1 MRTLDETRQLVL
13 ENSFVARRSLERVSR
28 VASSPLTDSAMAPA
42 PEPSV
47 EPLDEDVWLAGFHE
61 GRREAIEDCYREHFA
76 TVDAAV
82 SRILHG
88 ADRETVVQE
97 VFTRLMSDPQLRCA
111 FRGGRLTAWLATLSR
126 NLAID
131 FARRRRFER
140 PDGLMPA
147 GDGVHAPHVMEHQ
160 AEVRLLVERFRKE
173 RLPPR
178 WAPVFEA
185 RFVCQMDQR
194 TAARHVGISR
204 TTLAYQEYRIRG
216 LLRSFAL
223 QGNRP

>member
-1 MRTLDETRQLVL
+1 M
-13 ENSFVARRSLERVSR
+13 
-28 VASSPLTDSAMAPA
+28 SAMAPA
-42 PEPSV
+42 SEAAVDLV
-47 EPLDEDVWLAGFHE
+47 EADPWLVGFHE
-61 GRREAIEDCYREHFA
+61 GRREAMEDCYREHFG

-82 SRILHG
+82 SRVLHG
-88 ADRETVVQE
+88 ADRETVVQD
-97 VFTRLMSDPQLRCA
+97 VFARLMSDSQLRLA
-111 FRGGRLTAWLATLSR
+111 FKGGRLTAWLSTLSR

-131 FARRRRFER
+131 FARHRRFEQ

-147 GDGVHAPHVMEHQ
+147 GDGVHSPHVMEHQ
-160 AEVRLLVERFRKE
+160 AEVRMLVERFRKE
-173 RLPPR
+173 SLPPR

-185 RFVCQMDQR
+185 RFVRQMDQV

-223 QGNRP
+223 RGSRP

>member
-1 MRTLDETRQLVL
+1 MG
-13 ENSFVARRSLERVSR
+13 SLKLISCVP
-28 VASSPLTDSAMAPA
+28 SSSLSDSAVPGAR
-42 PEPSV
+42 EPSM
-47 EPLDEDVWLAGFHE
+47 DAGQDAWLAGFHE
-61 GRREAIEDCYREHFA
+61 GRRDAMEDCYRAHFG

-82 SRILHG
+82 SRVLQG
-88 ADRETVVQE
+88 ADRETVVQD
-97 VFTRLMSDPQLRCA
+97 VFARLLSDSKLRLA
-111 FRGGRLTAWLATLSR
+111 FKGGRLTAWLGTLSR

-131 FARRRRFER
+131 FVRHRRFEQ
-140 PDGLMPA
+140 PGGLSPVGNRFHSPQA
-147 GDGVHAPHVMEHQ
+147 IERQ

-185 RFVCQMDQR
+185 RFVRQMDQV

-223 QGNRP
+223 RGSRP